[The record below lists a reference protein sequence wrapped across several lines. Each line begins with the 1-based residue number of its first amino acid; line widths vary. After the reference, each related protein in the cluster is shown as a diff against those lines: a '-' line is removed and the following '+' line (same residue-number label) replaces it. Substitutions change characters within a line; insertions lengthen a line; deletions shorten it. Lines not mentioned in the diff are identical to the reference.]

1 MAAEGS
7 HAGLTAAAR
16 QARNLAMLGKTL
28 QRQREEK
35 EERIAMASIIIIIT
49 CQNDPKCLDGW
60 WFHNVSHIIFQL
72 STDLKLT

>member
-35 EERIAMASIIIIIT
+35 EERIAMASMIIIT
-49 CQNDPKCLDGW
+49 CPPAKMIQISWMAGGFTM
-60 WFHNVSHIIFQL
+60 FH
-72 STDLKLT
+72 T